1 MSPAFETPASG
12 GVSGLALRGSRLGME
27 PRQPRARAALPWV
40 SHTSLIAP
48 SPHSPPRALVFAS
61 QSALLPGPGRC
72 FAGGQGSARPYADSA
87 SAAGQE
93 VSKETWV
100 SFWAPGLLDSSGET
114 QPEGPAPDQ
123 FCGLDFPIPDDT
135 WQGDQL
141 SSQLYRNK
149 QLQDTLLQKE
159 EELARLHEENN
170 NLRQYLNSAVVKCL
184 EDKAKKLLQRK
195 HAILKSGKRKCKED
209 SYPAPRET
217 PHPSKARRNLLRD
230 FTACEEQAAPP
241 VDTWVLQTLGLK
253 DLNTIDESLS
263 ANYSA
268 LSSELGK
275 SSYCQSHGEAMD
287 YCNDENPITAYGCDQ
302 MTPITSAATPGKQ
315 DLPYIQP
322 LSSAPCASSTL
333 PSGAPFTPYGLPYF
347 ANAVA
352 PNKTD
357 MAFTTSLSPHRN
369 VKTHTFHQGQVFV
382 RREEDGGWKFTWVP
396 KQSE

>member
-1 MSPAFETPASG
+1 MTAGGSSPSPE
-12 GVSGLALRGSRLGME
+12 
-27 PRQPRARAALPWV
+27 RAAPHWFL
-40 SHTSLIAP
+40 HTTRLCLSL
-48 SPHSPPRALVFAS
+48 SPPRVIS
-61 QSALLPGPGRC
+61 QSTILSCQDPY
-72 FAGGQGSARPYADSA
+72 FVGGQGHDCPYSDST
-87 SAAGQE
+87 SAASVD

-100 SFWAPGLLDSSGET
+100 SFWASGLLDNT
-114 QPEGPAPDQ
+114 RANPQEGQAPDQ
-123 FCGLDFPIPDDT
+123 FCGLDFTIPDDT

-184 EDKAKKLLQRK
+184 EDKAKKLLLHSGQKK
-195 HAILKSGKRKCKED
+195 HAILKSGKRKFKED
-209 SYPAPRET
+209 SYLAPRET

-241 VDTWVLQTLGLK
+241 VETWVLQTLGLK
-253 DLNTIDESLS
+253 DINTIDESLS

-268 LSSELGK
+268 LPSELGK
-275 SSYCQSHGEAMD
+275 SPYCQSHGEAMD
-287 YCNDENPITAYGCDQ
+287 YCNDEDPIAAYGCDQ
-302 MTPITSAATPGKQ
+302 MTPINSAATPGKQ

-333 PSGAPFTPYGLPYF
+333 PSGAPFPPYGLPYF
-347 ANAVA
+347 ANDVS

>member
-1 MSPAFETPASG
+1 MTRG
-12 GVSGLALRGSRLGME
+12 GSKPDFG
-27 PRQPRARAALPWV
+27 
-40 SHTSLIAP
+40 
-48 SPHSPPRALVFAS
+48 
-61 QSALLPGPGRC
+61 
-72 FAGGQGSARPYADSA
+72 GGQGQDCPCSDSA
-87 SAAGQE
+87 SAASVD

-100 SFWAPGLLDSSGET
+100 SFWASGLPDNTSES
-114 QPEGPAPDQ
+114 PAEGQAPDQ
-123 FCGLDFPIPDDT
+123 FCGLDFTVPDDT

-170 NLRQYLNSAVVKCL
+170 NLRQYLNSAVIKCL
-184 EDKAKKLLQRK
+184 EDKAKVLSSPEFQKK
-195 HAILKSGKRKCKED
+195 HAILRSGKRKFKED
-209 SYPAPRET
+209 SYLTPRET
-217 PHPSKARRNLLRD
+217 PHPSKARRNLLSD

-253 DLNTIDESLS
+253 DINTIDESLS

-275 SSYCQSHGEAMD
+275 SPYCQSHGEAMD
-287 YCNDENPITAYGCDQ
+287 YCNDEDPIAAYGCDQ
-302 MTPITSAATPGKQ
+302 MTLINCTAAPGN
-315 DLPYIQP
+315 
-322 LSSAPCASSTL
+322 
-333 PSGAPFTPYGLPYF
+333 GAPFPPYGSPYF
-347 ANAVA
+347 ANDVS